1 MMNKK
6 PQILKRTLLSQSK
19 LFGIEQVALQFSNGE
34 TRDYERI
41 ISPGAGAVM
50 IVPVVDQEHVIMI
63 REYAVGTDCYELLF
77 PKGKIDPGE
86 DIYSAATRECM
97 EEIGYRPGQLTHIGS
112 LTIVP
117 GYLGFT
123 THTMLAEELAEESIE
138 GDEPE
143 PLQPVICNIHDID
156 RLMQHD
162 NLSEARSIAALYQ
175 VRDILLQRKS
185 MPAR

>member
-19 LFGIEQVALQFSNGE
+19 LFGIEQISLQFSNGE
-34 TRDYERI
+34 SRQYERI

-50 IVPVVDQEHVIMI
+50 IVPVIDAEHVIMI
-63 REYAVGTDCYELLF
+63 REYAVGTDRYELLF

-86 DIYSAATRECM
+86 DIYTAASRECM
-97 EEIGYRPGQLTHIGS
+97 EEIGYRPKQLSQIGS
-112 LTIVP
+112 MTIAP

-123 THTMLAEELAEESIE
+123 THTLLAEELVEESTE

-143 PLQPVICNIHDID
+143 PLQQVICNIHDID

-175 VRDILLQRKS
+175 VRDILMQRKTK
-185 MPAR
+185 PAT